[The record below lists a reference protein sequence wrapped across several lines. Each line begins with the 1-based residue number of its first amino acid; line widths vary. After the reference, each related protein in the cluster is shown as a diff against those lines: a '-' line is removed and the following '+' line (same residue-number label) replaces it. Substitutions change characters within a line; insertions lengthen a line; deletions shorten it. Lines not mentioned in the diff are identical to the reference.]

1 MNITDLQ
8 KTAALAEKK
17 YLAAYD
23 AYYTLYFK
31 SLKPGFSTAQTKKD
45 LRALETKKKKT
56 FSESCEALRAAILAE
71 RAAK

>member
-1 MNITDLQ
+1 MNITDLE
-8 KTAALAEKK
+8 KTAVRSEKK

-45 LRALETKKKKT
+45 LRALEAKKNKA
-56 FSESCEALRAAILAE
+56 FSENCEALRAAIIAR
-71 RAAK
+71 RAA